1 MSIRRKMKNIR
12 IYNLLFSML
21 MALSCTAQN
30 KKSDFEA
37 LSKSKQWNLVLKD
50 KGTKDWTKNW
60 LLDGEI
66 ATVENTRKGMHFAAG
81 SEAWN
86 DAHHAVLWTKA
97 SFPGDIKIEYD
108 YTRTDT
114 ANQFVCILY
123 IQATGDEEEN
133 FTKDIMEW
141 KAYRDVP
148 AMRKYFKNM
157 NLLHISY
164 AAFGNEGDGLY
175 YTRARRYPLPKDK
188 AFNSI
193 VVEPSYDYKGFIKT
207 GQKYHIT
214 AIKSG
219 QMLYFKLES
228 KDGVEFF
235 SWDCSNFDPIT
246 EGRIGL
252 RHMYTRSAIY
262 KNFKVYTVDL
272 KK

>member
-1 MSIRRKMKNIR
+1 MRTKR
-12 IYNLLFSML
+12 IYSFLML
-21 MALSCTAQN
+21 ILVMLSCTAQN
-30 KKSDFEA
+30 KQSDFEA
-37 LSKSKQWNLVLKD
+37 LSKSKQWNLVFKD
-50 KGTKDWTKNW
+50 KCTADWTQNW
-60 LLDGEI
+60 LLDGKM

-81 SEAWN
+81 LEAWN

-97 SFPGDIKIEYD
+97 SFSGDIKIEYD

-114 ANQFVCILY
+114 ANKFVTILY
-123 IQATGDEEEN
+123 IQATGDEEEEK

-141 KAYRDVP
+141 KEYRDVP

-164 AAFGNEGDGLY
+164 AAFGNDGMGKY
-175 YTRARRYPLPKDK
+175 YTRARRYPLEKDK
-188 AFNSI
+188 PFNSFM
-193 VVEPSYDYKGFIKT
+193 VEPSYDNKGFIKT
-207 GQKYHIT
+207 GQKYHVT

-219 QMLYFKLES
+219 RMLYFKLES

-235 SWDCSNFDPIT
+235 SWDCSKFDPIT

-262 KNFKVYTVDL
+262 KNFKVYTVD
-272 KK
+272 